1 MIAAVAADVAAGD
14 VAAVVAAGLLA
25 VAVVALLV
33 VVRALVRSLRLLD
46 VTVAELRRGT
56 VPLVDDAQRALQQV
70 TGQLERVDALLDT
83 AQSVGATVD
92 SASRLAYLAFSNP
105 LIKTMA
111 FASGTGRAFRRLRRR
126 RGAER

>member
-1 MIAAVAADVAAGD
+1 VITAEVAAGD
-14 VAAVVAAGLLA
+14 VAAVAAVVVLL

-33 VVRALVRSLRLLD
+33 VVRALMRSLRLLD

-56 VPLVDDAQRALQQV
+56 VPLVDDAQRALQRANAE
-70 TGQLERVDALLDT
+70 LERVDALLDT

-126 RGAER
+126 RRDAER

>member
-1 MIAAVAADVAAGD
+1 VITAEVAAGD
-14 VAAVVAAGLLA
+14 VAAVAAVVVLL

-33 VVRALVRSLRLLD
+33 VVRALMRSLRLLD

-56 VPLVDDAQRALQQV
+56 VPLVDDAQRALQRV
-70 TGQLERVDALLDT
+70 NAELERVDALLDT

-126 RGAER
+126 RRDAGR

>member
-1 MIAAVAADVAAGD
+1 MIGGEVTVGD
-14 VAAVVAAGLLA
+14 VAAVAAVVVLA
-25 VAVVALLV
+25 VAVVALLA

-46 VTVAELRRGT
+46 VTIAELRRGT
-56 VPLVDDAQRALQQV
+56 VPLLDDAQRAV
-70 TGQLERVDALLDT
+70 GRANAELERIDALIDT

-126 RGAER
+126 RREAER